1 MSEDQV
7 FFLFVFFFLF
17 SNCLSLLPV
26 LLLCSFPEQSGG
38 VEWFTLHLKVMKEV
52 SSPKKMAFVDLWK
65 VTLVFPCFLRADT
78 VESESYAGK

>member
-7 FFLFVFFFLF
+7 FFLFVFF

-65 VTLVFPCFLRADT
+65 VTVVFPCFLRADT